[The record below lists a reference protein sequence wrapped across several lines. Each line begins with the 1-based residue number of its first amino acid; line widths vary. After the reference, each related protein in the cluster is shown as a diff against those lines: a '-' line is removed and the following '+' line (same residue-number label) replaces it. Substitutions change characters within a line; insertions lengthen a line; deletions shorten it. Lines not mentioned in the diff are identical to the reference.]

1 MAQRALLVTE
11 LKQLLKERGIT
22 YSAVARKLKL
32 SHASVKRLF
41 SRGDFSLQRVDEICE
56 LAGMELTD
64 LTERMRERDAPA
76 SKLTLEQERQIVSDP
91 RLLLVAWLVLNKWR
105 FEEIVKFYRFTEREA
120 LSYLIKL
127 DRLKLIELQPGNR
140 VRLRVSRNLTW
151 RPGGPMQR
159 YVHQVLL
166 KEFFASD
173 FSDPQAE
180 FCFYAAEMSESVMT
194 QARRA
199 LQNALKECMEQ
210 AERDLALPIGQR
222 TGAVCVL
229 AFRPLQFSAFSEFR
243 RQPA

>member
-1 MAQRALLVTE
+1 MAQRALLVNE

-56 LAGMELTD
+56 LAGVELTD
-64 LTERMRERDAPA
+64 LTERMREREAPVW
-76 SKLTLEQERQIVSDP
+76 KLTLEQERQIVSDP

-105 FEEIVKFYRFTEREA
+105 FEDIVKFYRFTEREA
-120 LSYLIKL
+120 LGYLIKL

-140 VRLRVSRNLTW
+140 VRLRVSRNLSW

-159 YVHQVLL
+159 FVHHVLL
-166 KEFFASD
+166 KEFFAWD
-173 FSDPQAE
+173 FSDARAE
-180 FCFYAAEMSESVMT
+180 FCFYAAEMSDAVMA

-210 AERDLALPIGQR
+210 SEHDMALPIAQR
-222 TGAVCVL
+222 TGSVCVL
-229 AFRPLQFSAFSEFR
+229 AFRPLQFSAFDEFR
-243 RQPA
+243 R